1 MHFSLPCIDFCVI
14 VKCSVDTK
22 VLMAGR
28 KKKDIAC
35 IKLPQLSDKS
45 LMMYSAFTCILRTFT
60 KIHQNSR
67 INYFYLSKNDL
78 ERLLCCKQNK
88 KCIQKQDFKY
98 LCLYHFI

>member
-1 MHFSLPCIDFCVI
+1 MLSRHKSTDGW
-14 VKCSVDTK
+14 S
-22 VLMAGR
+22 

-35 IKLPQLSDKS
+35 IKLPQLSDRS